1 MELNTIDPQQPIR
14 IGDKFTKGKHLKAEV
29 VDIIQLFS
37 TAKNEQLDRV
47 IYIAKSLGLASNE
60 HEVVKFTIQ
69 RGRYEQGKIITSLK

>member
-1 MELNTIDPQQPIR
+1 MELNTIDPQQPVR
-14 IGDKFTKGKHLKAEV
+14 IGDKFKTGRHLKSEV

-47 IYIAKSLGLASNE
+47 IYIAKGLGLSSNE

-69 RGRYEQGKIITSLK
+69 RGRYEQGKTETLK

>member
-1 MELNTIDPQQPIR
+1 MELNTIDRQQPVR
-14 IGDKFTKGKHLKAEV
+14 IGDKFKTGRQLKSEV

-69 RGRYEQGKIITSLK
+69 RGRYEQGKTETLK